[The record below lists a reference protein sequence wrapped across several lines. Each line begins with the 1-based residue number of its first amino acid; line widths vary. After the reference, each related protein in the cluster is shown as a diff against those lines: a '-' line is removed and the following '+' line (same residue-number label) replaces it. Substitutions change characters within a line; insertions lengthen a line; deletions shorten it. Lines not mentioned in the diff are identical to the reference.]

1 MSLDDLKALKLLVA
15 VDGSMGSI
23 KAIQKAADLAK
34 EAIVYDLVIIHV
46 MEVRDYP
53 TLISDAVD
61 DDRDA
66 RAKAILSDML
76 DVAKSNGIEARST
89 LLKGHPVQAVL
100 DYAEEF
106 RPNMIIVGSR
116 GMNAAKSA
124 LIGSVASAISRK
136 AKFPVLVVRSD
147 TAGTGPV

>member
-1 MSLDDLKALKLLVA
+1 MDDLKALKLLVA

-76 DVAKSNGIEARST
+76 DVAKSNGIEARSA